1 MRGRRRNA
9 RWLPRPIS
17 RNGLANIRRGTQG
30 GGAANILTR
39 TTKRESPALFR
50 AVLQI
55 LVGDR
60 EHRIRLDLDV
70 AHDALPRIG
79 IADPGVVAAGLDAG
93 DAQPLVVVDLLV
105 FVVQALVRPPL
116 GLSGRGELEAG
127 DRLRRQIPEPN
138 TLAFGLRERRARY
151 RDQQD
156 ADRNQRTPH
165 GDPPRRCR
173 WSN

>member
-9 RWLPRPIS
+9 RWLRRPIS
-17 RNGLANIRRGTQG
+17 RNGSATIRSGRRC
-30 GGAANILTR
+30 GGAANIRTR
-39 TTKRESPALFR
+39 TIRRESPTLLR

-70 AHDALPRIG
+70 AYDALPCTG

-93 DAQPLVVVDLLV
+93 DAQPLVVVALLV
-105 FVVQALVRPPL
+105 LVVQALVRPPL
-116 GLSGRGELEAG
+116 GLPGRRELEPG